1 MSYTVV
7 IIEDEKP
14 NADRLKRLLYEINP
28 EVNILAVLESISESV
43 SWFQYNKTPD
53 LIMLDIQLSDGL
65 SFEIF
70 EKVAIQSP
78 VVFTTA
84 YDEYAIKAFKYNGID
99 YLLKPVELDDLRGAI
114 DKLEY
119 CCEIQEQPISLQG
132 LIDFFKPKDYRSR
145 FLLSY
150 KDGYKSL
157 MVSDVLYFY
166 VDLKITRA
174 RLLDGREEIIPHT
187 LEELEQQ
194 LDPKVFFRANR
205 QFIVGI
211 NSIQHI
217 YNFFNGKLKIS
228 IKNDTSAE
236 IIVSREKANQ
246 LKQWMDF

>member
-28 EVNILAVLESISESV
+28 EVHILAVLESISESV
-43 SWFQYNKTPD
+43 NWFQCNKTPD

-70 EKVAIQSP
+70 EKVTIQSP

-114 DKLEY
+114 GKLEY
-119 CCEIQEQPISLQG
+119 CCEAQEQPVSLAG
-132 LIDFFKPKDYRSR
+132 LMDFFKPKDYRSR
-145 FLLSY
+145 FLLSF
-150 KDGYKSL
+150 KDGYKTL
-157 MVSDVLYFY
+157 LVNDVLYFY

-174 RLLDGREEIIPHT
+174 RLLDGTEEIIPLT

-217 YNFFNGKLKIS
+217 HNYFNGKLKVS
-228 IKNDTSAE
+228 IKNDTSVE

-246 LKQWMDF
+246 LKHWMDF